1 MNCSARG
8 CEALVAPVDPTDRW
22 ALCAQHVV
30 KWDRLQIE
38 LPLAIQELHAL
49 ALLHANA
56 GPLNPVR
63 RKIATAEA
71 RVEHLRQVEHDLG
84 GGWL

>member
-1 MNCSARG
+1 MRAMCDS
-8 CEALVAPVDPTDRW
+8 
-22 ALCAQHVV
+22 CAA

-63 RKIATAEA
+63 QKTATAEA
-71 RVEHLRQVEHDLG
+71 RVEHLRQVERDLG